1 MSRVK
6 LIQQRDL
13 SEENKEFFD
22 MVPNLLGRVPN
33 FYKTLSHS
41 PYLAMA
47 LLPINSAAQR
57 EWSGTDISGR
67 IKELIVIKTS
77 HTNACKYCYAH
88 NTALGQAAGIEED
101 HIKALSLNDF
111 SDPNLF
117 TQEEVLAIKWAESV
131 TNNTA
136 NSNDKLFADLKEVF
150 TEKQIV
156 EMTILA
162 AMFNMLNRI
171 NDSLDVDLEEQGEIN
186 KIKKSLH
193 LKTDAYGDYLEWFA
207 KFWKKNIISA

>member
-1 MSRVK
+1 MC
-6 LIQQRDL
+6 IRD
-13 SEENKEFFD
+13 
-22 MVPNLLGRVPN
+22 R
-33 FYKTLSHS
+33 
-41 PYLAMA
+41 
-47 LLPINSAAQR
+47 
-57 EWSGTDISGR
+57 
-67 IKELIVIKTS
+67 
-77 HTNACKYCYAH
+77 H
-88 NTALGQAAGIEED
+88 NTALGQAAGIEEE

-111 SDPNLF
+111 SDPDLF
-117 TQEEVLAIKWAESV
+117 THEEVLAIKWAESV
-131 TNNTA
+131 TNNSA

-193 LKTDAYGDYLEWFA
+193 LKTEAYGDYLEWFA
-207 KFWKKNIISA
+207 KFWKKNINPA

>member
-1 MSRVK
+1 M
-6 LIQQRDL
+6 
-13 SEENKEFFD
+13 
-22 MVPNLLGRVPN
+22 
-33 FYKTLSHS
+33 
-41 PYLAMA
+41 
-47 LLPINSAAQR
+47 
-57 EWSGTDISGR
+57 
-67 IKELIVIKTS
+67 
-77 HTNACKYCYAH
+77 
-88 NTALGQAAGIEED
+88 
-101 HIKALSLNDF
+101 NDF
-111 SDPNLF
+111 SDPDLF
-117 TQEEVLAIKWAESV
+117 THEEVLAIKWAESV
-131 TNNTA
+131 TNNSA

-207 KFWKKNIISA
+207 KFWKKNIKPE